1 MSYKLASMNN
11 EFQKKYEAMDD
22 ARSIILHLKEF
33 FDENGR
39 TSRYEISKA
48 LYRMRMA
55 EGSSVNDHVLK
66 MIWHIEE
73 LARLNLVMDNDLAV
87 DLILQSLPD
96 SFSGFV
102 QNFHMHKMEKTLA
115 ELHSMLVV
123 YEKEMHN
130 TRPHMIAMAK
140 ASSSKSKTILKKK
153 KWKKPVK
160 TAVQPKPKVE
170 KGKCHYCG
178 VMGHWRRNCKKYL
191 ASLKVKTKNQPCEGM
206 VSMLIETNMM
216 VSAESSLW
224 ILDSAATSHICMSL
238 QNLEISRILGR
249 NEIVLTFANGAR
261 VAALTIGMFQL
272 CLP

>member
-1 MSYKLASMNN
+1 MNN
-11 EFQKKYEAMDD
+11 ELQKKYETMED
-22 ARSIILHLKEF
+22 ARSIILHLKEY

-55 EGSSVNDHVLK
+55 EGSSVNDHALK

-73 LARLNLVMDNDLAV
+73 LARLNLVMDNELAV

-130 TRPHMIAMAK
+130 TRPNVVAMAK
-140 ASSSKSKTILKKK
+140 ASSSKSKTVLKKK
-153 KWKKPVK
+153 KWKRPMKR
-160 TAVQPKPKVE
+160 AVQSKPKVE
-170 KGKCHYCG
+170 KGNCHYCG
-178 VMGHWRRNCKKYL
+178 VKGPLEEELRG
-191 ASLKVKTKNQPCEGM
+191 S
-206 VSMLIETNMM
+206 
-216 VSAESSLW
+216 
-224 ILDSAATSHICMSL
+224 TS
-238 QNLEISRILGR
+238 R
-249 NEIVLTFANGAR
+249 A
-261 VAALTIGMFQL
+261 
-272 CLP
+272 